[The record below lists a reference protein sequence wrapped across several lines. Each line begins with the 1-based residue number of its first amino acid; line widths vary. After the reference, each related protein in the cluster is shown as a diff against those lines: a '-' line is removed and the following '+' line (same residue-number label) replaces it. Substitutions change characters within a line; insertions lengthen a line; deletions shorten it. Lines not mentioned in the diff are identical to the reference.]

1 MNGNALYSKNKRVRK
16 KFLST
21 FFLGPKF
28 GPPTLATSI
37 FVIDLTVIG
46 TQLTFNS
53 FTLPFPFSLSLLNP
67 FRKFSLEILEPVWPI
82 KFGHLISIP
91 HHSSFNF
98 SHPFAFIT
106 PFPSLTI
113 FHTIW
118 RAHVCHSAAFFFFF
132 PLSSSFFFPPG
143 LAVRSGFFFFFFFSL
158 SLVSLGTKEKKKN
171 RIEQNKP
178 N

>member
-1 MNGNALYSKNKRVRK
+1 MNTNLECMNGNTLYSKNKCVSK

-82 KFGHLISIP
+82 KFGHLISIT
-91 HHSSFNF
+91 HHSIFHIRLPSSLSFHRSLLF
-98 SHPFAFIT
+98 TLFGGPTSVIVQLFFFFPAASSFFF
-106 PFPSLTI
+106 FPS
-113 FHTIW
+113 W
-118 RAHVCHSAAFFFFF
+118 VGCSVWVFFFFF
-132 PLSSSFFFPPG
+132 
-143 LAVRSGFFFFFFFSL
+143 
-158 SLVSLGTKEKKKN
+158 TKFGES
-171 RIEQNKP
+171 RY
-178 N
+178 